1 MATESDLVDREH
13 LRSFLE
19 EHLGEAE
26 EFDVQRH
33 DQGFSNETLFVSWD
47 DTELVI
53 RRPPIGETADTAHD
67 VLREYEVVDALQ
79 DTDVPVP
86 TTVAATEDSDIIGV
100 PFYVMER
107 LDGDVL
113 RYSEPDR
120 FQNSD
125 ARAGVGEEMIDT
137 LAAIHSVDY
146 EAVGLGEFGN
156 PEGFTARQVER
167 WQGQFEW
174 AFEET
179 TESREVPEIAEI
191 GEWLEANVPDEP
203 AHTLVHGDYK
213 LDNVIFGP
221 DPEPE
226 LAGVLDWEM
235 STLGDPLTDLGWFL
249 FFWLD
254 PVEGEMSSLMQTM
267 APMFL
272 TDDDYHTRGELLD
285 RYEEQTGVEVQNLK
299 FYRVLAV
306 YKMAALGEMFYARY
320 LMGNSD
326 STFYAMMEDGV
337 PQLADHGLE
346 IINDE
351 RPI

>member
-1 MATESDLVDREH
+1 MASESDLVDH
-13 LRSFLE
+13 ANLRAFLAD
-19 EHLGEAE
+19 HLGVAE
-26 EFDVQRH
+26 RFDVQRH
-33 DQGFSNETLFVSWD
+33 DQGFSNETLFVTWG
-47 DTELVI
+47 DTDLVI

-79 DTDVPVP
+79 DTGVPVP
-86 TTVAATEDSDIIGV
+86 TTVAATEDPEIIGV
-100 PFYVMER
+100 SFYVMER

-113 RYSEPDR
+113 RYAEPDR
-120 FQNSD
+120 FENSD
-125 ARAGVGEEMIDT
+125 ARAGIGLEMVDT

-146 EAVGLGEFGN
+146 EAVGLGDFGT
-156 PEGFTARQVER
+156 PEGFTERQVER

-179 TESREVPEIAEI
+179 TESRKVPEIAEI
-191 GEWLEANVPDEP
+191 GEWLAANVPEQP
-203 AHTLVHGDYK
+203 AYTLVHGDYK
-213 LDNVIFGP
+213 LDNVIFGSGS
-221 DPEPE
+221 DPE

-254 PVEGEMSSLMQTM
+254 PVEGEMAPLLQTM
-267 APMFL
+267 APAFL
-272 TDDDYHTRGELLD
+272 TGEDYHTRGELVE
-285 RYEEQTGVEVQNLK
+285 RYEEQTGVEVQNLT

-337 PQLADHGLE
+337 PQLAEHALE
-346 IINDE
+346 IVDDE
-351 RPI
+351 RPL

>member
-1 MATESDLVDREH
+1 MATASDLVDHEN
-13 LRSFLE
+13 LRSFLA
-19 EHLGEAE
+19 EHLGATER
-26 EFDVQRH
+26 FDVQRH
-33 DQGFSNETLFVSWD
+33 DQGFSNETLFVTWGETD
-47 DTELVI
+47 LVI

-86 TTVAATEDSDIIGV
+86 KTVAATEDSEIIGV

-107 LDGDVL
+107 LEGDVL
-113 RYSEPDR
+113 LYSEPDR
-120 FQNSD
+120 FENPD
-125 ARAGVGEEMIDT
+125 ARAGIGTEMIDT

-146 EAVGLGEFGN
+146 ESVELGDFGN
-156 PEGFTARQVER
+156 PDGFTERQVER

-191 GEWLEANVPDEP
+191 GEWLADNVPDEP

-221 DPEPE
+221 DADPE

-254 PVEGEMSSLMQTM
+254 PVEGDRSPLLQTM
-267 APMFL
+267 APTFL
-272 TDDDYHTRGELLD
+272 TGEDYHTRGELLE
-285 RYEEQTGVEVQNLK
+285 RYEQQTGVEVENLK

-337 PQLADHGLE
+337 PQLAEHALE
-346 IINDE
+346 IIDGE